1 MVGRMAKRKPRTPPP
16 PRRVQAPKTRTG
28 PSRTAS
34 VSRTSRTQTTG
45 VSLGEIGMR
54 QRVILYGVALSGV
67 VALAAVVILVVVA
80 GGGTSTKAAIKAI
93 RAAGGQFRTYPEQ
106 PRTPHYLKL
115 NPKPAPK
122 WNSFPPTSGRHYYQ
136 PLIFGIYTE
145 PVPMIRAVH
154 NLEHGAVALWYGD
167 KVSKADIDKI
177 TAWYQKDA
185 NAVLVA
191 PLPKLGNKVAL
202 TAWTRWAETTGFN
215 EKVANAFRK
224 AFRYKA
230 PEHFPKSYLNPGE

>member
-28 PSRTAS
+28 PSRTS
-34 VSRTSRTQTTG
+34 SRPQNTG
-45 VSLGEIGMR
+45 VALGEIGMR
-54 QRVILYGVALSGV
+54 QRAILYGVALSGV

-80 GGGTSTKAAIKAI
+80 GGGSGAKAAIKAI
-93 RAAGGQFRTYPEQ
+93 RNAGGQFRTYPAL
-106 PRTPHYLKL
+106 PRAPHYQTL
-115 NPKPAPK
+115 NPTPAPK

-145 PVPMIRAVH
+145 PVPEIRAVH
-154 NLEHGAVALWYGD
+154 NLEHGAVILQYGD
-167 KVSKADIDKI
+167 KVSKAGVAKI
-177 TAWYQKDA
+177 TAWYRQDA

-191 PLPKLGNKVAL
+191 PLPKLGDKVAL

-215 EKVANAFRK
+215 EKVANDFRR

-230 PEHFPKSYLNPGE
+230 PEHYPKSYLNPGE

>member
-1 MVGRMAKRKPRTPPP
+1 MAKKKPRTPPP

-34 VSRTSRTQTTG
+34 SRTASRAPATA
-45 VSLGEIGMR
+45 VPIGEIGAR
-54 QRVILYGVALSGV
+54 QRAILYGVALSGIVALIAVVVLV
-67 VALAAVVILVVVA
+67 VAT
-80 GGGTSTKAAIKAI
+80 GGGSSAKAAIKTI
-93 RAAGGQFRTYPEQ
+93 RANGGVFRTYPEL
-106 PRTPHYLKL
+106 PRTPHYLSL
-115 NPKPAPK
+115 NPKTAPK

-154 NLEHGAVALWYGD
+154 NLEHGAVELWYGD
-167 KVSKADIDKI
+167 KVPKADIDKI

-215 EKVANAFRK
+215 EKVANAFRS

>member
-1 MVGRMAKRKPRTPPP
+1 MAKKKPRTPPP
-16 PRRVQAPKTRTG
+16 PRRVQAPTTRTG

-34 VSRTSRTQTTG
+34 RASRAQPTG
-45 VSLGEIGMR
+45 IPLGEIGMR
-54 QRVILYGVALSGV
+54 QRAILYGVALSGV
-67 VALAAVVILVVVA
+67 VALVAVVILVVVS
-80 GGGTSTKAAIKAI
+80 GGNSGAKAAIKAI

-106 PRTPHYLKL
+106 PRTPHYAKL

-136 PLIFGIYTE
+136 PLVFGIYTE
-145 PVPMIRAVH
+145 PVPEIRAVH
-154 NLEHGAVALWYGD
+154 NLEHGAVILQYGD
-167 KVSKADIDKI
+167 KVSKADVDRI

-191 PLPKLGNKVAL
+191 PLPKLGDKVAL

-215 EKVANAFRK
+215 ERVANDFRK

-230 PEHFPKSYLNPGE
+230 PEHFPKSYLDPGQ

>member
-28 PSRTAS
+28 PSRTS
-34 VSRTSRTQTTG
+34 SRPQTTG
-45 VSLGEIGMR
+45 VPLGEIGMR
-54 QRVILYGVALSGV
+54 QRAILYGVALSGV

-80 GGGTSTKAAIKAI
+80 GGGSNAKAAIKAI
-93 RAAGGQFRTYPEQ
+93 RNAGGQFRTYPAQ

-115 NPKPAPK
+115 NPSPAPT

-145 PVPMIRAVH
+145 PVPEIRAVH
-154 NLEHGAVALWYGD
+154 NLEHGAVIVQYGD
-167 KVSKADIDKI
+167 KVSQSNVAKI

-185 NAVLVA
+185 NAVVVA
-191 PLPKLGNKVAL
+191 PLAKLGDKVAF
-202 TAWTRWAETTGFN
+202 TAWTRWAECTGFN
-215 EKVANAFRK
+215 EKA
-224 AFRYKA
+224 
-230 PEHFPKSYLNPGE
+230 

>member
-1 MVGRMAKRKPRTPPP
+1 MAKRKPRTPPP

-34 VSRTSRTQTTG
+34 RTSRAQPAG

-54 QRVILYGVALSGV
+54 QRAILYGVALSGV
-67 VALAAVVILVVVA
+67 VALAAVVILVVVS
-80 GGGTSTKAAIKAI
+80 GGNSGAKAAIKAI

-115 NPKPAPK
+115 SPSPAPK

-136 PLIFGIYTE
+136 PLVFGIYTE
-145 PVPMIRAVH
+145 PVPEIRAVH
-154 NLEHGAVALWYGD
+154 NLEHGAVILQYGD
-167 KVSKADIDKI
+167 KVSSADVDRI
-177 TAWYQKDA
+177 TAWYQQDA
-185 NAVLVA
+185 NAVVVA

-215 EKVANAFRK
+215 ETVANDFRK

-230 PEHFPKSYLNPGE
+230 PEHFPKSYLEPGH